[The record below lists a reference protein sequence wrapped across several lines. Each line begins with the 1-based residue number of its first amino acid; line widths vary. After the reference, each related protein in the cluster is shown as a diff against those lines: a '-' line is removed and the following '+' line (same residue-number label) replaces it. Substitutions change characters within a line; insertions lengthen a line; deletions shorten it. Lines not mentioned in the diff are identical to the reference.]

1 MDNTQNNKAAD
12 ESHDNMSTLSGCMA
26 SLLKKGYK
34 ENLQVKKAGLVIAGQ
49 DKTYKP
55 SDVQIDNFY
64 RFEGSSN
71 PSDNAVLY
79 AVRADDGMM
88 GTLVDAYGSDAD
100 ELVGDFVQ
108 EVKEIHKQEAKG

>member
-1 MDNTQNNKAAD
+1 MTNEQNKAAD
-12 ESHDNMSTLSGCMA
+12 QSHDNMSTLSGCMT

-34 ENLQVKKAGLVIAGQ
+34 ENLQVKKAGMVVAGN
-49 DKTYKP
+49 DKTYQPK
-55 SDVQIDNFY
+55 DVRIDNFY

-79 AVRADDGMM
+79 AVRANDGTM

-100 ELVGDFVQ
+100 ELVGSFVQ
-108 EVKEIHKQEAKG
+108 EVQDINKQEAHNK

>member
-1 MDNTQNNKAAD
+1 MNNEQNKAAD
-12 ESHDNMSTLSGCMA
+12 ESYDNMSTLSGCMT
-26 SLLKKGYK
+26 SLMKKGYK
-34 ENLQVKKAGLVIAGQ
+34 ENLQVKKAGLVVAGE

-55 SDVQIDNFY
+55 TDVRIDNFY

-79 AVRADDGMM
+79 AVSMQDGKK

-100 ELVGDFVQ
+100 ELIGEFVQ
-108 EVKEIHKQEAKG
+108 SVQDIHKKEANG